1 MQETISDAELIR
13 EIARKDN
20 EAFKT
25 FMARYQER
33 VYRTVCRFTGDA
45 EISRDLVQDIFVKI
59 YRAAGSYSP
68 DAEVFTW
75 LYRITVNHCINFLQ
89 HQKRDPLYKAE
100 ETGNQ
105 GHAPVIASESAI
117 TRHSTLEKDDRARL
131 VRRALDCLPER
142 QKIAITLL
150 RFEDLSYREIAGVL
164 GCSVAAVESL
174 IFRGMET
181 LKKILPAELKE

>member
-1 MQETISDAELIR
+1 MQETISDAELIK

-100 ETGNQ
+100 EAGNQ
-105 GHAPVIASESAI
+105 VHVPVIASESAI
-117 TRHSTLEKDDRARL
+117 TRQSTLEKDDRARL

>member
-68 DAEVFTW
+68 DAEIFTW

-100 ETGNQ
+100 GTGNQ
-105 GHAPVIASESAI
+105 GHAPVIASEIAI
-117 TRHSTLEKDDRARL
+117 THQSTLEKDDRARL

>member
-33 VYRTVCRFTGDA
+33 IYRTVCRFTGDA

-105 GHAPVIASESAI
+105 GHASVIASESAI
-117 TRHSTLEKDDRARL
+117 TRQSTLEKDDRARL